1 MSSIAQSTFSPSGV
15 SAGSERWWLVDAE
28 GETLG
33 RLAVNIA
40 RVLRGK
46 HRPDYTPHALGADHV
61 VVVNARGLKVTGK
74 KRTEKIYDRYTGY
87 PGGRR
92 ERTYAEVVDRDATA
106 PLRLAVRG
114 MLQHNTLG
122 ELQAKRLKVYADGDH
137 PHQAQ
142 RPVAVRFGECGE
154 VLPL

>member
-1 MSSIAQSTFSPSGV
+1 MSTSAQRTFTLRPAESGP
-15 SAGSERWWLVDAE
+15 ERWWLVDAR

-33 RLAVNIA
+33 RLAVNLA

-46 HRPDYTPHALGADHV
+46 HRPDYTPHVLGVDHV
-61 VVVNARGLKVTGK
+61 IVVNASELNVTGH
-74 KRTEKIYDRYTGY
+74 KRTDKIYDRYTGY

-92 ERTYAEVVDRDATA
+92 ERTYLEVVERDPAM
-106 PLRLAVRG
+106 PLRMAVRG

-122 ELQAKRLKVYADGDH
+122 EQQSKHLKVYSGAEH

-142 RPVAVRFGECGE
+142 RPVAIRFGERGE
-154 VLPL
+154 VVEL

>member
-1 MSSIAQSTFSPSGV
+1 MSSIAQPTFNLSGRT
-15 SAGSERWWLVDAE
+15 AGPERWWLVDAQ
-28 GETLG
+28 GEILG

-40 RVLRGK
+40 RVLKGK
-46 HRPDYTPHALGADHV
+46 HRADYTPHALGVDHV
-61 VVVNARGLKVTGK
+61 VVVNAGGVRVTGK
-74 KRTEKIYDRYTGY
+74 KRTDKIYDRYTGY

-92 ERTYAEVVDRDATA
+92 ERTYAEVIERDATA
-106 PLRLAVRG
+106 PLRIAVRG

-122 ELQAKRLKVYADGDH
+122 EMQAKRLKVYEGGDH

-142 RPVAVRFGECGE
+142 RPVAIRFGECGE